1 MDDLGSCPKDLVVN
15 FKAVGSCNNLGDSWV
30 RVERGEGTAVSSE
43 AGLGAGAVGSQSWNF
58 RSNQDVAFLKW
69 LLRGG

>member
-1 MDDLGSCPKDLVVN
+1 MDDFGSCPKDLVVN

-43 AGLGAGAVGSQSWNF
+43 AGLGAGAVG
-58 RSNQDVAFLKW
+58 
-69 LLRGG
+69 